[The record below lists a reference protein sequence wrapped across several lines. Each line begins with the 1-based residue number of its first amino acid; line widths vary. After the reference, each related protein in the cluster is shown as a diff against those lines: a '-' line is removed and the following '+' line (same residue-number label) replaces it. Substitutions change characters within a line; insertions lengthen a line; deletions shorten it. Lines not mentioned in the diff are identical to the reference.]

1 MAISKDPSNLSTIP
15 DKSKKI
21 DEFIKKGGSPTV
33 KAIKENQISNTK
45 SIKLIMTTDEMETIK
60 MLRDKR
66 PSRNRKIT
74 ISVHD
79 WVIEAIQEKIEKEK
93 KLYNLDV

>member
-1 MAISKDPSNLSTIP
+1 
-15 DKSKKI
+15 
-21 DEFIKKGGSPTV
+21 
-33 KAIKENQISNTK
+33 
-45 SIKLIMTTDEMETIK
+45 MTTDEMETIK

-79 WVIEAIQEKIEKEK
+79 WVIEAIQEKIEKV
-93 KLYNLDV
+93 LI